1 MLAKRISMHV
11 LMFLVLLGSL
21 YLQQFT
27 EAATVA
33 FLVNASEWIVGKS
46 QQAVERELGKSLVG
60 TASHATVL
68 TPAPERSQRSV
79 LIEELKPK
87 DVVLLKTGNTVP
99 TDGVLLKAQGFTVNE
114 ASVTGEALPVEKFKG
129 EKLLSGTVVTAGV
142 AEMECTSSAKESFQG
157 KIQAAVQDARSSRSE
172 MEDLVNR
179 FAEIYTPV
187 VVLLSLALALW
198 SSDLTQGLTVLVSA
212 CPCAVMA
219 AAPVVQSCAFVR
231 LLSDLQVLVKDARA
245 LDCFAHVERLGT
257 DKTGTLTKGS
267 FELADVVVMP
277 GQSERRDLL
286 KLLAALES
294 QDSHPLANSLVRSY
308 VGCAATFAESSA
320 KGVQVERFTR
330 VESQGIWGII
340 DGQVIGAGSRRF
352 LDSMAIDVPK
362 EGEAKVKEWE
372 QQGGVSTIVYMTVE
386 DDVAMILR
394 LEDELREDAKAAIA
408 TLQTLGVYVAMLTGD
423 ERKAA
428 EAVGAALGISE
439 RRSKLTPGDKE
450 TLGTSPVGR
459 QSVAWNS
466 PNFPQAVKATCMLGD
481 GLNDGPAL
489 AAADLGV
496 AIASGLQLPC
506 DAADV
511 VIGSGGQ
518 MLQRFVQALHFAK
531 KCKERERAILV
542 KLTALTLAFTGVLA
556 ILEFTQFSLWPQRGF
571 QVMLNS
577 LRPLT
582 WGFLQMEASTADRE
596 RQWHEDRLTRAQ
608 ETDLRLLAEKP
619 TEPGR
624 RQGRV
629 AGSKKELVDEVSR
642 LNKEA
647 NDIQQDNNVYASLEK
662 RYDSLVKTVRS
673 LEGDL
678 ADHNLATDKQR
689 TDTRPEEVHH
699 MYTIMKSQN
708 EQQRADVDQIFLEKR
723 SHEEEIGR
731 MEQEITAIARQAE
744 ERLNELHPDQRR
756 EYDDLREESKRLSAD
771 LAEARDDLDQVTGRL
786 NALEGK
792 LRSDP
797 WRQRHRQ
804 LNQTRRDLETQVNQ
818 LREEVQQG
826 SMSIPEQREILLSKV
841 KNDNA
846 EIVATEKSN
855 SEQKLDNER
864 LRAQIREVIADVEEK
879 KEENSDQQ
887 KYEILFTKDQEMTAF
902 IEGFAEAK
910 AEEERKIQEKKESIE
925 RLQLIISK
933 SVELP
938 PDVTP
943 ESHLRD
949 MEDELDFK
957 KAQLQNSETTQ
968 SRLEAELAK
977 REGELEKIESLD
989 VKISLEL
996 SQVEEKMRQYEKEIT
1011 ERYDRIEEMKAQ
1023 GAFEAQRLEGSKKG
1037 LEERS
1042 QALRQQVN
1050 FIRLR
1055 YDGKRQQLQDDET
1068 AAALEAQEQRIR
1080 QFGQTFY
1087 TLRSFILQKTSESD
1101 FRGEMAYCLEIAAQ
1115 LNKMLQEG
1123 AVPRPP
1129 GV

>member
-1 MLAKRISMHV
+1 MNRLMLGARILQSGGVKKDDGESFNIFKELNNAESNLCRVLLMVQGVLFVLALCSRTWGFQDVADALALVTVLLAHSLIRRAVLSMLAKRISMHV

-212 CPCAVMA
+212 CPCAVVA

-320 KGVQVERFTR
+320 KGVVKLPKVERFTR

-450 TLGTSPVGR
+450 NWIRGDANNLESGLHQPLLNNT
-459 QSVAWNS
+459 
-466 PNFPQAVKATCMLGD
+466 QAVKATCMLGD

-531 KCKERERAILV
+531 KCKDLIRQNLAFAILV
-542 KLTALTLAFTGVLA
+542 KLTALTLAFTGHLYLTLGVLSDSG
-556 ILEFTQFSLWPQRGF
+556 SLLL
-571 QVMLNS
+571 VMLNS

-731 MEQEITAIARQAE
+731 APTASERDGSSPDRPQE
-744 ERLNELHPDQRR
+744 
-756 EYDDLREESKRLSAD
+756 
-771 LAEARDDLDQVTGRL
+771 
-786 NALEGK
+786 
-792 LRSDP
+792 
-797 WRQRHRQ
+797 
-804 LNQTRRDLETQVNQ
+804 
-818 LREEVQQG
+818 
-826 SMSIPEQREILLSKV
+826 
-841 KNDNA
+841 
-846 EIVATEKSN
+846 
-855 SEQKLDNER
+855 
-864 LRAQIREVIADVEEK
+864 
-879 KEENSDQQ
+879 
-887 KYEILFTKDQEMTAF
+887 
-902 IEGFAEAK
+902 
-910 AEEERKIQEKKESIE
+910 
-925 RLQLIISK
+925 
-933 SVELP
+933 
-938 PDVTP
+938 
-943 ESHLRD
+943 
-949 MEDELDFK
+949 
-957 KAQLQNSETTQ
+957 
-968 SRLEAELAK
+968 
-977 REGELEKIESLD
+977 
-989 VKISLEL
+989 
-996 SQVEEKMRQYEKEIT
+996 
-1011 ERYDRIEEMKAQ
+1011 
-1023 GAFEAQRLEGSKKG
+1023 
-1037 LEERS
+1037 
-1042 QALRQQVN
+1042 
-1050 FIRLR
+1050 
-1055 YDGKRQQLQDDET
+1055 
-1068 AAALEAQEQRIR
+1068 
-1080 QFGQTFY
+1080 
-1087 TLRSFILQKTSESD
+1087 
-1101 FRGEMAYCLEIAAQ
+1101 
-1115 LNKMLQEG
+1115 
-1123 AVPRPP
+1123 
-1129 GV
+1129 